1 VEKTDVNVLKVLF
14 AFMATLLQFLFWEW
28 SLALQIL
35 VVVVTFDVITG
46 VLASAKTG
54 KTNSGVGR
62 KGLSRKV
69 GIFVLV
75 ALATLVDRVV
85 GSTTPLV
92 QTATIYW
99 YVGNEGIS
107 IMENLGKMDVPLPSP
122 LKKAL
127 EQLQEGN
134 RK

>member
-1 VEKTDVNVLKVLF
+1 MEKTDVNVLKVLF
-14 AFMATLLQFLFWEW
+14 AFAATLLQFLFWEW

-35 VVVVTFDVITG
+35 VAVVTFDVITG

-54 KTNSGVGR
+54 KTNSRVGR
-62 KGLSRKV
+62 KGISRKV

-85 GSTTPLV
+85 SSATPLV

-107 IMENLGKMDVPLPSP
+107 IMENLGKMGVDLPGPLR
-122 LKKAL
+122 KAL
-127 EQLQEGN
+127 EQLKEGSS
-134 RK
+134 K

>member
-1 VEKTDVNVLKVLF
+1 
-14 AFMATLLQFLFWEW
+14 M
-28 SLALQIL
+28 I
-35 VVVVTFDVITG
+35 
-46 VLASAKTG
+46 
-54 KTNSGVGR
+54 
-62 KGLSRKV
+62 SRKV
-69 GIFVLV
+69 RIFALV
-75 ALATLVDRVV
+75 ALVALVDRVV
-85 GSTTPLV
+85 GSATPLV

>member
-62 KGLSRKV
+62 KGISRKV
-69 GIFVLV
+69 GIFVFV

-85 GSTTPLV
+85 GSATPLV

-127 EQLQEGN
+127 EQLKEGSG
-134 RK
+134 K

>member
-1 VEKTDVNVLKVLF
+1 MEKTDVNVLKVLF

>member
-1 VEKTDVNVLKVLF
+1 MEKTDVNVLKVLF

-75 ALATLVDRVV
+75 ALAALVDRVV

>member
-1 VEKTDVNVLKVLF
+1 MEKTDVNVLKVLF

-62 KGLSRKV
+62 KGISRKV

-85 GSTTPLV
+85 GSATPLV

>member
-1 VEKTDVNVLKVLF
+1 MEKTDVNVLKVLF

-107 IMENLGKMDVPLPSP
+107 IMENLGKMDAPLPSP

-127 EQLQEGN
+127 EQLKEGN